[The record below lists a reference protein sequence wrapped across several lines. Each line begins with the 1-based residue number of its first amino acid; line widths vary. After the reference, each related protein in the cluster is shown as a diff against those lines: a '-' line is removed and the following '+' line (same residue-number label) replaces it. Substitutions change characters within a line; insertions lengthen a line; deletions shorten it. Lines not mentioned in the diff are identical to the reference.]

1 MNLKELLEKRKT
13 AITKK
18 WFDTVVETY
27 PSDTSRFLKKQK
39 DPFDNPVG
47 STTLQGVEGMFDEL
61 LGNMDQEVITSFL
74 DPIIRIR
81 AVQAFSASKAT
92 GFIFFLKAIIR
103 ESIKDEIRQ
112 NQTDELLSIES
123 RIDELGL
130 IAFDIYMSCRETL
143 FRIKAE
149 EEKKRTFSAFERA
162 GLIKEI

>member
-1 MNLKELLEKRKT
+1 MNLKELLEKRKS

-18 WFDTVVETY
+18 WFDMVVDTY
-27 PSDTSRFLKKQK
+27 PSDTSIFLKKQK

-47 STTLQGVEGMFDEL
+47 NATLEGVNGMFDEL
-61 LGNMDQEVITSFL
+61 LGNMDPEKINAFL

-81 AVQAFSASKAT
+81 AVQSFSASKAV

-103 ESIKDEIRQ
+103 ESVKDDIQ
-112 NQTDELLSIES
+112 DQTDELLALELN
-123 RIDELGL
+123 IDELGL
-130 IAFDIYMSCRETL
+130 IAFDIYMTCRETL
-143 FRIKAE
+143 YRIKAE